1 MLTACRENLLNAHRN
16 CIHEI
21 LSTLICHDNDLRR
34 INMELRNLQDEFK
47 ECVDKINFGF
57 SMESKNKCKGSEKII
72 LFTRKITTMHD
83 LNECFSKKFEALN
96 KKSEE
101 IISNARQ
108 CIAGLNAE
116 KCKFRQFHENT
127 VDYLKRY
134 AIKSDDPTVIN
145 NCEKDICEMHKF
157 FVKEVSL
164 IKKCETE
171 LESFFQICNLQDA
184 SNCCC
189 FKDFDWLPQGKTFHI
204 VDGPVEEIKCLMGTT
219 LSKAIAQFYIHQSAD
234 IKSFLA
240 AYFMNI
246 EHNEEVL
253 KEKLD
258 IFGNLT

>member
-1 MLTACRENLLNAHRN
+1 
-16 CIHEI
+16 
-21 LSTLICHDNDLRR
+21 
-34 INMELRNLQDEFK
+34 MELRNLQDEFK

>member
-1 MLTACRENLLNAHRN
+1 MLTACREKLPNPHRN
-16 CIHEI
+16 CIHEF

-34 INMELRNLQDEFK
+34 INAELRNLQDKFK
-47 ECVDKINFGF
+47 EYMDKINFGLPR
-57 SMESKNKCKGSEKII
+57 ESKNECEGSEKII

-83 LNECFSKKFEALN
+83 INECFSKKIEELKQNREA
-96 KKSEE
+96 

-116 KCKFRQFHENT
+116 KCEFRQFHENT

-134 AIKSDDPTVIN
+134 AIKSDDPTIIN
-145 NCEKDICEMHKF
+145 NCEKDICEMHKL

-189 FKDFDWLPQGKTFHI
+189 FKGYGWLPPGKTLHI
-204 VDGPVEEIKCLMGTT
+204 VDGLVEEIKCLMGRT
-219 LSKAIAQFYIHQSAD
+219 LSKAFAQFYVHHSAD
-234 IKSFLA
+234 IESFLA
-240 AYFMNI
+240 AYLMNI

-253 KEKLD
+253 KEKLN